1 MKLISTILFIIV
13 FNFNHAQ
20 CIVPAD
26 SAVIASMILELDSNE
41 FQNKVIPADYEYS
54 IKKALTY
61 YPELKTNKIKF
72 KFAKIGTTLN
82 ARPTVASLLFRRK
95 SKRSYVVR
103 INNSE
108 KDSMVTLNEVPFF
121 ARIGLFGHEFAHFAD
136 YQEKNL
142 FQVIGRLFAYASKSK
157 KELFEKEI
165 DTKTIEHGLGSR
177 LYAWSY
183 FVQFESDAS
192 EDYKAFKRQIYLK
205 PTEIKELMNQQ

>member
-1 MKLISTILFIIV
+1 MKLLTLFFII
-13 FNFNHAQ
+13 FTYTLNAQ
-20 CIVPAD
+20 CVDPVD
-26 SAVIASMILELDSNE
+26 SSGIARKIDKMDSDE
-41 FQNKVIPADYEYS
+41 FQNKDIPSEYEYS
-54 IKKALTY
+54 IKEALTF
-61 YPELKTNKIKF
+61 YPKLKTNKIKF
-72 KFAKIGTTLN
+72 KYCKISTTLN

-95 SKRSYVVR
+95 SKRSYVIR

-142 FQVIGRLFAYASKSK
+142 FQVIGRLFAYTSKSK

-165 DTKTIEHGLGSR
+165 DTKTIERGLGCS
-177 LYAWSY
+177 LHSWSY

-192 EDYKAFKRQIYLK
+192 EDYKTFKRQIYLE